1 MAGALRAGALYFAVI
16 FALGFLLGTVRTLAL
31 APRIGEMG
39 AVLAE
44 LPVILAASW
53 FAAGRLAR
61 QLGPALRPRIAMGG
75 FAFAL
80 LMAAETGL
88 AAVLGEAPFAGL
100 ATPAGALGFAGQLFF
115 AAFPALRIPKRS

>member
-1 MAGALRAGALYFAVI
+1 MVPALRAGSLYFAAI
-16 FALGFLLGTVRTLAL
+16 FALGFVLGAVRTLAL
-31 APRIGEMG
+31 APWIGETG

-61 QLGPALRPRIAMGG
+61 PLGPALRLRIAMGG

-80 LMAAETGL
+80 LMAAEAGL
-88 AAVLGEAPFAGL
+88 GAALGAAPFAGL
-100 ATPAGALGFAGQLFF
+100 ATPAGALGLAGQFLF
-115 AAFPALRIPKRS
+115 AAFPALRTPRRS

>member
-1 MAGALRAGALYFAVI
+1 MAAALRAGALYFAAI
-16 FALGFLLGTVRTLAL
+16 FALGFLLGVVRTLAL
-31 APRIGEMG
+31 APRIGETG

-61 QLGPALRPRIAMGG
+61 PLGRALRPRIAMGA

-80 LMAAETGL
+80 LMAAEVGL
-88 AAVLGEAPFAGL
+88 GMALGAAPFAGL
-100 ATPAGALGFAGQLFF
+100 ATPAGALGLAGQLLF
-115 AAFPALRIPKRS
+115 AAFPALRSPRRS